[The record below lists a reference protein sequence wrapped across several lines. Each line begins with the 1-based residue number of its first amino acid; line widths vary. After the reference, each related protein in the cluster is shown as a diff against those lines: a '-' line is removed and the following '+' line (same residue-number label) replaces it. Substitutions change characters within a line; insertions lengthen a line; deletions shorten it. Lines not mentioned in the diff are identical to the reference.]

1 MRPWRGCS
9 CESWSRPSRR
19 GPRCRTWSPRAADR
33 QVEAITVNRWPHG
46 YAYGYMDLY
55 DPDWPAGEAPHELGR
70 RSFGRVSIANSD
82 AEALAYVQ
90 GAIDAAW
97 RAVEERLSL

>member
-1 MRPWRGCS
+1 
-9 CESWSRPSRR
+9 
-19 GPRCRTWSPRAADR
+19 
-33 QVEAITVNRWPHG
+33 
-46 YAYGYMDLY
+46 MDLY

-70 RSFGRVSIANSD
+70 KPFGRVSIANSD

>member
-1 MRPWRGCS
+1 
-9 CESWSRPSRR
+9 
-19 GPRCRTWSPRAADR
+19 
-33 QVEAITVNRWPHG
+33 
-46 YAYGYMDLY
+46 MDLY

-97 RAVEERLSL
+97 RAVEERLGL